1 MKATNLMQQLDVQTK
16 ELAQEQIQILGEAFI
31 PVLDTWDKLQ
41 ENYTDIIS
49 KSCTTDVTPALSKA
63 AKAVR
68 LKMAKVRTTTEKIR
82 KQQKAESLRT
92 ITAIDGLARFIKN
105 QLQPL
110 EEKLKEVENYEE
122 IQEQQKVATLQTERL
137 TRVYD
142 IYEQFDAPI
151 SEGLINTPYGEMHA
165 DVFEGSL
172 QVLRSNLER
181 EQKQIELREQK
192 EIFERE
198 KYIEVERQE
207 RLKAEQALQIEAER
221 LAELDAKL
229 KLETA
234 ALKSKDDENARQKYM
249 LRQKLKEEQER
260 KDKAALIKANEAAEL
275 ERKRLSPD
283 RDQVHMF
290 WEDVLRFIQTRQ
302 KVIAIKDHT
311 LDDIFKTNV
320 QAFMGKIKSEIANW
334 E

>member
-1 MKATNLMQQLDVQTK
+1 MKATNLMHQLDVQTK

-31 PVLDTWDKLQ
+31 PVLNDWDTLH

-92 ITAIDGLARFIKN
+92 GDAIDGLARFIKN

-122 IQEQQKVATLQTERL
+122 IQEQQKIAKLQTERL
-137 TRVYD
+137 ARIYD
-142 IYEQFDAPI
+142 TYEQFDAPI
-151 SEGLINTPYGEMHA
+151 SEGLINTPYGEMHS

-181 EQKQIELREQK
+181 EQKQ
-192 EIFERE
+192 
-198 KYIEVERQE
+198 
-207 RLKAEQALQIEAER
+207 
-221 LAELDAKL
+221 
-229 KLETA
+229 A
-234 ALKSKDDENARQKYM
+234 AL
-249 LRQKLKEEQER
+249 
-260 KDKAALIKANEAAEL
+260 
-275 ERKRLSPD
+275 
-283 RDQVHMF
+283 
-290 WEDVLRFIQTRQ
+290 
-302 KVIAIKDHT
+302 
-311 LDDIFKTNV
+311 
-320 QAFMGKIKSEIANW
+320 
-334 E
+334 